1 MAPERRG
8 RMVWTSGFSL
18 VISLILVPP
27 CISQGERW
35 ISIPDHGFCQSISVP
50 LCLDLVYNQTIM
62 PNLLGHTNQEE
73 AGLEVHQFYPLV
85 EVRCSTDLRFF
96 LCAVYV
102 PVCTIL
108 DRALP
113 PCRSLCE
120 RVRLGCEVVL
130 NRFGFQWPKRLQ
142 CEDFPPYGTE
152 LCVGQNTTNLEDPGS
167 ELSLTTPNQTSS
179 CPWQLQAPSYLNY
192 RFLGVDD
199 CGAPCEAAEPAGLL
213 YFGEKEVRFC
223 RFWVG
228 FCSILSC
235 VSSLFTVLTYLVDPG
250 RFRYPERP
258 IVFMSGCCFMVALA
272 YAAGFLLE
280 DRVACSHLNRVG
292 YKMVVQGTGKGGC
305 TALFLVLYFFSMA
318 GAIWWVV
325 LSFCWFLSAGRKWG
339 TEALEANSRF
349 FHLAAWAV
357 PAAKTLGVLAVGR
370 VSGDP
375 LTGVCFVGVYDLDAQ
390 RGFVLAPL
398 SLYLSLGASFMLAG
412 FGSLLRLRGAV
423 SRAGVEAPAL
433 KRLTVRIGVFGVL
446 TVVSGAV
453 VVACG
458 IYEQILSPQ
467 WGRAWLTQTCR
478 HFAVP
483 CPAGI
488 NNPVRPDFTVFMVKY
503 LMTLIP
509 GITSG
514 GWIWSRKTLR
524 SWIRIFKGP
533 KSNSRGKRTVGRGGR
548 RE

>member
-1 MAPERRG
+1 MAPQRRG
-8 RMVWTSGFSL
+8 RRFWTSGLSL
-18 VISLILVPP
+18 VILFILVSP
-27 CISQGERW
+27 CVSQGERQ

-85 EVRCSTDLRFF
+85 EVQCSMDLRFF
-96 LCAVYV
+96 LCSVYL

-120 RVRLGCEVVL
+120 RARLGCEGVL
-130 NRFGFQWPKRLQ
+130 NRFGFRWPKRLR
-142 CEDFPPYGTE
+142 CEDFPPYGAE
-152 LCVGQNTTNLEDPGS
+152 LCIGQNTTNVDDPGS
-167 ELSLTTPNQTSS
+167 ELSPKTPNQTSS
-179 CPWQLQAPSYLNY
+179 CPWQLRVPSYLNY

-199 CGAPCEAAEPAGLL
+199 CGAPCEASEPAGLL
-213 YFGEKEVRFC
+213 YFGENEVRFC
-223 RFWVG
+223 RLWVG
-228 FCSILSC
+228 FWSILSC
-235 VSSLFTVLTYLVDPG
+235 MSSLFTVLTYLVDPG

-258 IVFMSGCCFMVALA
+258 IIFMSGCCFMVALA

-280 DRVACSHLNRVG
+280 DRVACADLNQVG

-339 TEALEANSRF
+339 IEALEANSHF

-357 PAAKTLGVLAVGR
+357 PAVKTLCVLAVGR

-375 LTGVCFVGVYDLDAQ
+375 LTGVCFVGVYDPDAM
-390 RGFVLAPL
+390 RSFILAPL
-398 SLYLSLGASFMLAG
+398 SLYLSLGVSFMLAG

-423 SRAGVEAPAL
+423 RRAGVEAAAL
-433 KRLTVRIGVFGVL
+433 ERLTVRIGVFGVL
-446 TVVSGAV
+446 TAVSSAV

-458 IYEQILSPQ
+458 VYEQILSPQ
-467 WGRAWLTQTCR
+467 WWRAWLTQTCR

-483 CPAGI
+483 CPAGSTDL
-488 NNPVRPDFTVFMVKY
+488 VRPDFSVFMVKY

-509 GITSG
+509 GIASG

-524 SWIRIFKGP
+524 AWIRIFKRP
-533 KSNSRGKRTVGRGGR
+533 NSNYRGERTV
-548 RE
+548 